1 MPSEE
6 ALAAVW
12 RGLWPLTTL
21 MLRSFQLVVAVA
33 QGLVAVAQGVWPMT
47 TLRGLWPVVL
57 VETQATRPKTHRLDR
72 FLLYNTGLL
81 AVPPGEW

>member
-1 MPSEE
+1 M
-6 ALAAVW
+6 W

-81 AVPPGEW
+81 AVPSGEW